1 MTNHAPTQR
10 FSDRVTHY
18 ARYRP
23 SYPTAVLACL
33 RDEWGLAET
42 AVVADIGSGTGLLTR
57 LFLDNGNPV
66 YGVEPNAEMRTAGE
80 GFLAD
85 YPHFTSVN
93 GTAEATTLPDH
104 SVDFVVAGQAAH
116 WFAPEPTRAE
126 WQRILKPGG
135 HIALVWNTRHVEG
148 SDFMRAYERILVAYA
163 RDDTG
168 RPRREG
174 GHERGPE
181 FILGDSHQFRSFVNV
196 QQFDY
201 AGLEGRTLS
210 SSMMPL
216 TGHPHY
222 EPMLA
227 ALRKLFDKYQVDG
240 RVTVHYTTE
249 LYVSPHLGRF
259 G

>member
-1 MTNHAPTQR
+1 MSNDAPTRR
-10 FSDRVTHY
+10 FSNRVDHY
-18 ARYRP
+18 VKYRP
-23 SYPTAVLACL
+23 GYPTAVLTNL
-33 RDEWGLAET
+33 RDEWGLTST

-66 YGVEPNAEMRTAGE
+66 YGVEPNAEMRAAGE
-80 GFLAD
+80 TFLAD
-85 YPHFTSVN
+85 YPHFTSIS

-104 SVDFVVAGQAAH
+104 SIDFIVAGQAAH
-116 WFAPEPTRAE
+116 WFTPEPTRAE

-135 HIALVWNTRHVEG
+135 AIVLVWNTRHVDG
-148 SDFMRAYERILVAYA
+148 SAFMQAYEQILVTFA

-181 FILGDSHQFRSFVNV
+181 YILGGDHAYRAFANA

-216 TGHPHY
+216 AGHPQY

-227 ALRKLFDKYQVDG
+227 ALRRLFDEYQVDG
-240 RVTVHYTTE
+240 RVTVLYTTE
-249 LYVSPHLGRF
+249 LYIRK
-259 G
+259 

>member
-1 MTNHAPTQR
+1 MSIDAPTQR
-10 FSDRVTHY
+10 FSDRVAHY
-18 ARYRP
+18 VKYRP
-23 SYPTAVLACL
+23 GYPTAVLLCL
-33 RDEWGLAET
+33 RDEWGLTRT
-42 AVVADIGSGTGLLTR
+42 AVVADIGAGTGLLTR

-66 YGVEPNAEMRTAGE
+66 YGVEPNAEMRAAGE
-80 GFLAD
+80 AFLAE
-85 YPHFTSVN
+85 YPHFTSIN

-104 SVDFVVAGQAAH
+104 SVDFIVAGQAAH
-116 WFAPEPTRAE
+116 WFDPVPTRAE
-126 WQRILKPGG
+126 WLRICKPGG
-135 HIALVWNTRHVEG
+135 KIALVWNTRHVDG
-148 SDFMRAYERILVAYA
+148 SAFMQAYERILVTFA

-181 FILGDSHQFRSFVNV
+181 HILGNDYAYRTFDNA

-216 TGHPHY
+216 AGHPQY

-227 ALRKLFDKYQVDG
+227 ALHDLFTRYEEDG
-240 RVTVHYTTE
+240 RVAVLYTTE
-249 LYVSPHLGRF
+249 LYISMLD
-259 G
+259 

>member
-1 MTNHAPTQR
+1 MSIDAPTQR
-10 FSDRVTHY
+10 FSDRVAHY
-18 ARYRP
+18 VKYRP
-23 SYPTAVLACL
+23 GYPTAVLTNL
-33 RDEWGLAET
+33 RDEWGLTRT
-42 AVVADIGSGTGLLTR
+42 AVVADIGAGTGLLTR

-66 YGVEPNAEMRTAGE
+66 YGVEPNAEMRAAGE
-80 GFLAD
+80 AFLAE
-85 YPHFTSVN
+85 YPHFTSIN

-104 SVDFVVAGQAAH
+104 SVDFIVAGQAAH
-116 WFAPEPTRAE
+116 WFDPVPTRAE
-126 WQRILKPGG
+126 WLRICKPGG
-135 HIALVWNTRHVEG
+135 KIALVWNTRHVDG
-148 SDFMRAYERILVAYA
+148 SAFMQAYERILVTFA

-181 FILGDSHQFRSFVNV
+181 HILGNDYAYRTFDNA

-216 TGHPHY
+216 AGHPQY

-227 ALRKLFDKYQVDG
+227 ALHDLFTRYEEDG
-240 RVTVHYTTE
+240 RVAVLYTTE
-249 LYVSPHLGRF
+249 LYISMLD
-259 G
+259 